1 MKYPYILTCFL
12 LMLPILAWNLLLTN
26 YLPEPFRPQIFQKD
40 IPSIINY
47 GETIARIGIF
57 VLSFLMPLR
66 VVRPVQRQGLVLY
79 LIGLGLYFSSWLF
92 LIFWPESAWSRSC
105 MGFMAPAYTP
115 LLWLAGIGLMGDSFN
130 FNLPYRRWV
139 FSAVAVV
146 FLVFHNLHTYI
157 IYCRVHY

>member
-1 MKYPYILTCFL
+1 MKSRYISTCFL

-26 YLPEPFRPQIFQKD
+26 YLPEPFQSQVFQKD

-57 VLSFLMPLR
+57 VLAFLMPLR

-79 LIGLGLYFSSWLF
+79 LVGLGLYFLSWLL
-92 LIFWPESAWSRSC
+92 LIFLPERAWSRNG

-115 LLWLAGIGLMGDSFN
+115 VLWLAGIGLMGDSFN

-139 FSAVAVV
+139 FGVVAVV
-146 FLVFHNLHTYI
+146 FLVFHNLHTYM
-157 IYCRVHY
+157 IYCRVY